1 MSPTAIYVL
10 VMTTKLTCYEDAS
23 IRAHVTHLVQKKKV
37 YTRFLKWG
45 KGKLELCSL

>member
-23 IRAHVTHLVQKKKV
+23 IRDFFQKHI
-37 YTRFLKWG
+37 TIF
-45 KGKLELCSL
+45 